1 MVVSLLSFS
10 SQARQYVFARLSH
23 TPFYCFSGH
32 CKALKPEYE
41 QAAAVLSAQDPP
53 QTIAKIDA
61 TENKVIASRM
71 GIDGFPTLFF
81 FK

>member
-1 MVVSLLSFS
+1 MVVSLLSD
-10 SQARQYVFARLSH
+10 ARQDVFAGLSH
-23 TPFYCFSGH
+23 TPFYCLSGH